1 MNRALP
7 GVAASSGE
15 LVVIGFHKLRSGCA
29 SRRCEQ
35 LHNLA
40 SWSWSSIA
48 RAMPI
53 GHVAFDPNDPRG
65 RHGSLLSSLPAK
77 PSTKDAPAMW

>member
-40 SWSWSSIA
+40 S
-48 RAMPI
+48 
-53 GHVAFDPNDPRG
+53 
-65 RHGSLLSSLPAK
+65 
-77 PSTKDAPAMW
+77 